1 MSTIAAIATAYSQ
14 TLSGGIGIIR
24 ISGEKALEIMR
35 KIFVSKQNLDD
46 IKPRFLYYGHFND
59 SKGNYLDEGLAVF
72 MKAPFSYTA
81 EDTVELHCH
90 GNPNLL
96 TALLNTCF
104 EHGAELADAGEFTKR
119 AFLNGRLDLS
129 QAEAV
134 AEIISA
140 PSLESSRLAEA
151 KLSGLLGKKIKDL
164 RVSLESIMQNL
175 LYELD
180 FSEEELPD
188 ISPFIESV
196 QGIQEQIKNLL
207 LAYERTAPWRDGSLV
222 VLAGKVNAGKSSL
235 FNALLGRY
243 RAIVTAQAGTTRDY
257 IEEVLKIQDIP
268 IRLVDTA
275 GIRAKE
281 ETSDLIE
288 LEGIQSAYKLFEE
301 ARVILYM
308 LDTKSDLQIDKKHI
322 EFLEE
327 VNPKA
332 KVLLVWNKCD
342 ILPYSVENGNIKNF
356 RKDLIEAVCPISAKE
371 GNGIDALAKSIHKAL
386 SVDGLSGDELAPNL
400 RQAHLL
406 EKAETELEQFLENA
420 YAVPPDALAIHLA
433 ESVRVLGEITG
444 EIVTEE
450 IVNSIFSTF
459 CVGK

>member
-14 TLSGGIGIIR
+14 SLSGGIGIIR
-24 ISGEKALEIMR
+24 ISGEKALEILR
-35 KIFVSKQNLDD
+35 KVFVFKSEPKS
-46 IKPRFLYYGHFND
+46 IEARYLYYGHFLN
-59 SKGNYLDEGLAVF
+59 KEGEYLDEGLAVY

-96 TALLNTCF
+96 EALLQACF
-104 EHGAELADAGEFTKR
+104 KHGAEFASPGEFTKR
-119 AFLNGRLDLS
+119 AFLNGRIDLS

-134 AEIISA
+134 AEIINA
-140 PSLESSRLAEA
+140 PSLESTKLGEA

-164 RVSLESIMQNL
+164 RLSIETIMQNL

-188 ISPFIESV
+188 VTPFTQAVEDVNTQIE
-196 QGIQEQIKNLL
+196 NLL
-207 LAYERTAPWRDGSLV
+207 LAYERTSPWRDGSLI

-257 IEEVLKIQDIP
+257 IEEVLKIQDVP
-268 IRLVDTA
+268 VRLVDTA
-275 GIRAKE
+275 GIRVKE
-281 ETSDLIE
+281 ETQDLIE

-301 ARVILYM
+301 ARIILYV
-308 LDTKSDLQIDKKHI
+308 LDVASDFTKDKEHI
-322 EFLEE
+322 EFLTQI
-327 VNPKA
+327 NPKA
-332 KVLLVWNKCD
+332 KILLIWNKCD
-342 ILPYSVENGNIKNF
+342 MKEPSKENTFESAIYP
-356 RKDLIEAVCPISAKE
+356 VSAKE
-371 GNGIDALAKSIHKAL
+371 GKGIDELAKVVYTTL
-386 SVDGLSGDELAPNL
+386 SSQIPKGDELAPNL

-406 EKAETELEQFLENA
+406 EKANKELILFKENA
-420 YAVPPDALAIHLA
+420 FLVPPDALAIHLNEA
-433 ESVRVLGEITG
+433 VKLLGEITG

-450 IVNSIFSTF
+450 VVNAIFSTF